1 MCAVVHIVGTQQ
13 MPTGRARGPL
23 SADTRLLCGCGM
35 FQTWPRSF
43 PSQACP
49 VQGDF
54 GQGMWVLGPLLLFQ
68 WIWDSYEKVG
78 IPHSESQG

>member
-1 MCAVVHIVGTQQ
+1 MLTQGSSVGVEC
-13 MPTGRARGPL
+13 
-23 SADTRLLCGCGM
+23 SRL
-35 FQTWPRSF
+35 FRPRL
-43 PSQACP
+43 CP